1 MMQYCYL
8 MKAIGYCRVSTIDQ
22 GLEGVSLEDLALKA
36 EVNRSYMGSV
46 ERGEVNVSV
55 LTLNKVLGV
64 LKRKPSDLFKAAG
77 L

>member
-1 MMQYCYL
+1 MIRHYL
-8 MKAIGYCRVSTIDQ
+8 
-22 GLEGVSLEDLALKA
+22 
-36 EVNRSYMGSV
+36 

-64 LKRKPSDLFKAAG
+64 LKRKPSDLFKAVG

>member
-1 MMQYCYL
+1 MIPHFL
-8 MKAIGYCRVSTIDQ
+8 
-22 GLEGVSLEDLALKA
+22 
-36 EVNRSYMGSV
+36 

-55 LTLNKVLGV
+55 LTLNKVLGF